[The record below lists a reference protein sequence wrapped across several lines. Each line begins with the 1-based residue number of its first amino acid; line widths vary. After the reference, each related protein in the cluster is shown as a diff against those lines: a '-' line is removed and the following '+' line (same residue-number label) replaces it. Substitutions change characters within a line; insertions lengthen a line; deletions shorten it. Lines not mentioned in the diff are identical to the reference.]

1 MKIDRFEDI
10 EAWKAARELTKL
22 VYTATAAKTF
32 GDDVDLARQMRR
44 AATSTMAN
52 IAEGF
57 DAGSDS
63 EFRRF
68 LRIAQ
73 RSASEVQSHLYVAL
87 DRSYLDGRGFDAIY
101 GQARQLK
108 RLIGGFIRYLHG
120 ASSATTSLDDQGLR
134 TKD

>member
-22 VYTATAAKTF
+22 VYAATASKTF
-32 GDDVDLARQMRR
+32 GDDVDLTRQMRR

-63 EFRRF
+63 EFQRF
-68 LRIAQ
+68 LRMAQ

-87 DRSYLDGRGFDAIY
+87 DRSYLDGCGFDAIY

-120 ASSATTSLDDQGLR
+120 ASATTSLDDQGRR